1 MRRDLTGLN
10 TLMPRI
16 GPNILGMNAA
26 FRGIFIYYDVF
37 SLTGHFLGD
46 ILKHQLQS
54 RCTSLIHLTSVLL
67 LSVFLVLNHLILP
80 YVNDR

>member
-26 FRGIFIYYDVF
+26 LRGIFIDNDVF
-37 SLTGHFLGD
+37 SLTDHFLGD

-54 RCTSLIHLTSVLL
+54 RCASLVHLASVLL
-67 LSVFLVLNHLILP
+67 FVLLVLNHLILFD
-80 YVNDR
+80 VNDC